1 MNAER
6 TRKGVRMRK
15 QERGAVLTSV
25 IIMVLV
31 MTLIGVPLLGMVV
44 MNYRL
49 RAMNNALKSS
59 EYENEMALDR
69 IYLVIRESVISA
81 IDYAKDNS
89 TNAVNATSELQRTQY
104 SSVRAKY
111 EDLWIKT
118 LDNNN
123 GVIDDD
129 MLDELGTIPD
139 SIRVQLKNATNSNEA
154 KQIYVDYQIEVE
166 LSEVHDENLSSDNFD
181 ALYVGSLV
189 NSENGVIDD
198 EALKAAYNKVFQY
211 YYQMYMKETVSL
223 SINLGEE
230 EKVNNSNVIEQI
242 KKTDNYTSISAT
254 KIITDGSEPTE
265 DSYLKIDASLSE
277 NVIDPTVLNIYA
289 EVAFRRDGYVLPS
302 KISAT
307 FVVGTPEFDSVTNVE
322 QQTVAL
328 SNPITSQGVT
338 VGGTLRVAE
347 NSSLLFNNDITVMS
361 YNENTGEDV
370 DNGIVL
376 ENGSIFE
383 STGDSRISVNG
394 DILLKNGSKFVSG
407 TNPLYYRNL
416 YVGQLGDGKDTS
428 YTVDFNGNVVAK
440 DDLEIN
446 TDGTVKIIMRDSKSN
461 YYGFNDV
468 NEEGPDSSSAIVVN
482 SEELSNK
489 TLSLGNLY
497 LAGRAFIDGAIGT
510 RVRYIEDVNGKFKK
524 NDEGIFVEVKD
535 GTGTHR
541 REDVVYKT
549 GESVAVRGNYIAY
562 QSPIYNNTDYTP
574 DKINYSA
581 YFIENKTDAYGKN
594 KVPIYLA
601 DSFIKVDNNYT
612 EKDYTDFDTSN
623 KSVYFLQY
631 AQEYAEILKRL
642 KVSGN
647 IKYMEGTGFN
657 ASGSVV
663 SSVKSDNTAFRVN
676 LATEYEKYTQY
687 FGYRPID
694 NSGNVDMS
702 KAKTKIF
709 GSNGWIA
716 TNSSLRSKTTADYR
730 LIYDVSG
737 SKNTIT
743 LSGDKNKGIIICKG
757 DLDIE
762 VSDDATFSGMIVV
775 GGNLTVKGGGT
786 LTLSDSKEE
795 NINTIIGNYLGKNSE
810 VTGEGDGLFQIFE
823 YDNSG
828 TTYVVTEVNDAFI
841 NVNDLIN
848 ITNWKKQ
855 TVNGI

>member
-1 MNAER
+1 
-6 TRKGVRMRK
+6 MRK

-49 RAMNNALKSS
+49 RAMNNALTSS

-89 TNAVNATSELQRTQY
+89 TKAVNATSELQRTQY

-111 EDLWIKT
+111 EDIWNKT
-118 LDNNN
+118 LDNNS
-123 GVIDDD
+123 GVINDD
-129 MLDELGTIPD
+129 MLNELGMIPD
-139 SIRVQLKNATNSNEA
+139 SIRLQLKNASDSGEA
-154 KQIYVDYQIEVE
+154 KQIYVDYEIEVE
-166 LSEVHDENLSSDNFD
+166 LSGMHDENLSSDNFD
-181 ALYVGSLV
+181 ALYVGSLI
-189 NSENGVIDD
+189 NSENGLVDD
-198 EALKAAYNKVFQY
+198 DALKLAYNKVFQY
-211 YYQMYMKETVSL
+211 YYQLYMKETVNL
-223 SINLGEE
+223 NINLGEE

-242 KKTDNYTSISAT
+242 KKTDNYTSISAAE
-254 KIITDGSEPTE
+254 IITDGSAPTE
-265 DSYLKIDASLSE
+265 NSYLKIDASFSD
-277 NVIDPTVLNIYA
+277 NIADPTALNIDTD
-289 EVAFRRDGYVLPS
+289 VAFRRDGYVLPS
-302 KISAT
+302 NISAT
-307 FVVGTPEFDSVTNVE
+307 FVVNTPEFDSVTNVE

-328 SNPITSQGVT
+328 SNPITNQGVT

-347 NSSLLFNNDITVMS
+347 NSNLLFNNDITVMS

-376 ENGSIFE
+376 ENGTTFE

-407 TNPLYYRNL
+407 TNSLYYRNL

-428 YTVDFNGNVVAK
+428 YTVEFNGNVVAK

-446 TDGTVKIIMRDSKSN
+446 TDGNVTVTMKDPKSN

-482 SEELSNK
+482 SEEVSGKKL
-489 TLSLGNLY
+489 TLGNLY

-510 RVRYIEDVNGKFKK
+510 RVRYIEDTNGDFRK
-524 NDEGIFVEVKD
+524 NENGVFVEVRD

-562 QSPIYNNTDYTP
+562 QSPVYNNSAYTP

-601 DSFIKVDNNYT
+601 DSFIKADNNYD
-612 EKDYTDFDTSN
+612 EKDYDNFDTN
-623 KSVYFLQY
+623 DKSEYFWQY
-631 AQEYAEILKRL
+631 AQEYSDSLTGL
-642 KVSGN
+642 KVDSS
-647 IKYMEGTGFN
+647 IKYMEGAGFN
-657 ASGSVV
+657 AVGSVAH
-663 SSVKSDNTAFRVN
+663 SVKSGNTAFRVN

-716 TNSSLRSKTTADYR
+716 TNSSLKSKTTADYR
-730 LIYDVSG
+730 LVYDVSG

-762 VSDDATFSGMIVV
+762 VSGNAAFSGMIVV

-786 LTLSDSKEE
+786 LTLNDSKEE
-795 NINTIIGNYLGKNSE
+795 NINTIIGNYLGKNSD
-810 VTGEGDGLFQIFE
+810 VTGEGDGLYQIFK

-828 TTYVVTEVNDAFI
+828 TTYIVTEVNDAFI

-855 TVNGI
+855 TVRGI